1 MLNDDSMIISTS
13 YTSSPPIKV
22 SLSALLGLADG
33 ILVGLFVLIIYECG
47 GLLALEP
54 AVRLTDEVNVG
65 SFAAFELPLK

>member
-33 ILVGLFVLIIYECG
+33 ILVGLFVLTIYECG

-54 AVRLTDEVNVG
+54 AV
-65 SFAAFELPLK
+65 